1 MKYLLP
7 SKADFQIW
15 IHQVFPVSIPSK
27 YLFYC
32 LNKGIIHCNIKQKLL
47 KRISMHQPMR
57 AAEM

>member
-47 KRISMHQPMR
+47 KRISMHQP
-57 AAEM
+57 